1 MMPPCMAQNNQM
13 RVQEAIQTFQMPML
27 NTVDAVSL
35 FPYIYPQNLSQAL
48 QLIKEGVAGEREDRM
63 FYDYLIST
71 APSEEDKE
79 IIKGIRDN
87 EIQHFSMFRQ
97 IYYQL
102 TGQQLPPSQ
111 DVPFDKPASYCD
123 GIKKAL
129 MGEQKAVQK
138 YRKILF
144 AMQNRVHIN
153 MLTEIITDE
162 IRHGILY
169 NYLYSK
175 NGCKS

>member
-1 MMPPCMAQNNQM
+1 MQNT
-13 RVQEAIQTFQMPML
+13 I
-27 NTVDAVSL
+27 DAVSL
-35 FPYIYPQNLSQAL
+35 LPYTYPQNLPQAL
-48 QLIKEGVAGEREDRM
+48 QLIKEGVAGESEDRK
-63 FYDYLIST
+63 FYDYLIRT
-71 APSEEDKE
+71 APAEGDKE

-102 TGQQLPPSQ
+102 TGQQLPQPQ
-111 DVPFDKPASYCD
+111 DVSFEKPASYCD
-123 GIKKAL
+123 GVKNAL
-129 MGEQKAVQK
+129 IGEQKAVQK

>member
-1 MMPPCMAQNNQM
+1 
-13 RVQEAIQTFQMPML
+13 
-27 NTVDAVSL
+27 
-35 FPYIYPQNLSQAL
+35 
-48 QLIKEGVAGEREDRM
+48 
-63 FYDYLIST
+63 
-71 APSEEDKE
+71 
-79 IIKGIRDN
+79 
-87 EIQHFSMFRQ
+87 MFRQ

-102 TGQQLPPSQ
+102 TGQQLSPQQ
-111 DVPFDKPASYCD
+111 DVPFDKPVSYCD